1 MSGNENEDIRET
13 AYKILIKFM
22 DGREKFIDNLGD
34 TQMRDS
40 TPPENVGLQL
50 ALNQQVV
57 NLTGSVDDIKE

>member
-40 TPPENVGLQL
+40 TPPENVGTTIGTQPTSSK
-50 ALNQQVV
+50 LNW
-57 NLTGSVDDIKE
+57 IC